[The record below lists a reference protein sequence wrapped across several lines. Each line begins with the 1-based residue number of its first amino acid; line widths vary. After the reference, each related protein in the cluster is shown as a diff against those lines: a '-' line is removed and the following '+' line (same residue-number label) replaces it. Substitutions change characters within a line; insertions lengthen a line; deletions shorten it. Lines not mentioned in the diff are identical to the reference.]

1 MTPLEGLLIVGFF
14 FLIILLS
21 GHPLAFTLG
30 GLAVLSAATIWGNP
44 AALNLFTR
52 TTFSVGTNIVYTSVP
67 LFIFMG
73 AMLERSGAAEDLF
86 DSMYIIFGTLRGGIA
101 ITTVVICTLLAAASG
116 IIGASITLMT
126 MLALPAMMKCN
137 YDTKLAT
144 GTIMA
149 AGCLGVLIPPSII
162 LVIYGAQ
169 AQLSIGK
176 LFAGGMGAGLLLSS
190 LYMIYIVFTI
200 IWRPESAPAIDPAE
214 AAKYSHIQKW
224 TMFFKSV
231 LPTSILILLVL
242 GSILFGIATPTEA
255 AALGS
260 VGATVVALY
269 NKKLNWE
276 VIYTCCQLTMKT
288 TAMIM
293 FIILG
298 ASMFTS
304 VFLGLGGD
312 DMIKSLVADM
322 QVSRWVVIFVI
333 FIILFFM
340 GMFID
345 AFGLLLIGIPIF
357 TPIVG
362 ALGFD
367 ALWFGIMFAVMIQVS
382 NLSPPFAY
390 AAFYV
395 KGVASQQNITIP
407 ISELYRGAIPFIVI
421 QIISIIILCIFP
433 QIILWL
439 PGIIFSN

>member
-1 MTPLEGLLIVGFF
+1 MTPMEGLLIVAVL

-30 GLAVLSAATIWGNP
+30 GMGVIAAATVWGNP
-44 AALNLFTR
+44 AALNLFLR
-52 TTFSVGTNIVYTSVP
+52 TTTSVGTNIVYASIP

-73 AMLERSGAAEDLF
+73 AMLERSGAANDLF
-86 DSMYIIFGTLRGGIA
+86 DSMYIIFGPMRGGIA

-126 MLALPAMMKCN
+126 ILALPAMYKCK
-137 YDTKLAT
+137 YDIRLAT

-149 AGCLGVLIPPSII
+149 AGCLGTLIPPSII

-176 LFAGGMGAGLLLSS
+176 LFAGGMGAGLLLSM
-190 LYMIYIVFTI
+190 LYLTYIVCTI
-200 IWRPESAPAIDPAE
+200 IRRPESAPAIDPAE
-214 AAKYSHIQKW
+214 AAKYSQAQKW
-224 TMFFKSV
+224 LMFFKSV
-231 LPTSILILLVL
+231 LPTSVLILLVL
-242 GSILFGIATPTEA
+242 GTILLGAATPTEA

-260 VGATVVALY
+260 VGAMAVAIY
-269 NKKLNWE
+269 NRKLNCG
-276 VIYTCCQLTMKT
+276 VVYQCCQLTMKT

-304 VFLGLGGD
+304 VFLGLGGGD
-312 DMIKSLVADM
+312 VIDALVKDLD
-322 QVSRWVVIFVI
+322 VNRWIVMS
-333 FIILFFM
+333 IILFILFIM

-345 AFGLLLIGIPIF
+345 CYGMLLIGIPIF
-357 TPIVG
+357 TPIIG

-367 ALWFGIMFAVMIQVS
+367 QLWFGVMFAVMIQIS

-395 KGVASQQNITIP
+395 KGVAAQQKISIP
-407 ISELYRGAIPFIVI
+407 ISDLYWSAVPYMVM
-421 QIISIIILCIFP
+421 QIIGVILLCLFPVIIM
-433 QIILWL
+433 WL
-439 PGIIFSN
+439 PENIF

>member
-1 MTPLEGLLIVGFF
+1 MTPLESVLLVGIL

-30 GLAVLSAATIWGNP
+30 GMAVLAAATIWGNP
-44 AALNLFTR
+44 ASLNLFMR
-52 TTFSVGTNIVYTSVP
+52 TTTSIGTNIVYTSIP

-73 AMLERSGAAEDLF
+73 AMLERSGAANDLF
-86 DSMYIIFGTLRGGIA
+86 DSMYIIFGPLRGGIA

-126 MLALPAMMKCN
+126 ILALPAMHKCG
-137 YDTKLAT
+137 YDMKLAT

-149 AGCLGVLIPPSII
+149 AGCLGTLIPPSII

-176 LFAGGMGAGLLLSS
+176 LFAGGMGAGLTLSV
-190 LYMIYIVFTI
+190 LYLSYVLWNIIVK
-200 IWRPESAPAIDPAE
+200 PEKVPAIDPAE
-214 AAKYSHIQKW
+214 AAKYSRSQKW
-224 TMFFKSV
+224 FMFLKSV
-231 LPTSILILLVL
+231 MPTSILILLVL
-242 GSILFGIATPTEA
+242 GTILVGAATPTEA
-255 AALGS
+255 AGLGS
-260 VGATVVALY
+260 VGAILVAVY
-269 NKKLNWE
+269 NKQLNWK
-276 VIYTCCQLTMKT
+276 VMYQCCQLTMKT

-304 VFLGLGGD
+304 VFLGLGGNKV
-312 DMIKSLVADM
+312 ISNLVNDLE
-322 QVSRWVVIFVI
+322 VSRWIVMS
-333 FIILFFM
+333 IILLILYIM

-345 AFGLLLIGIPIF
+345 CYGMLLIGIPIF
-357 TPIVG
+357 TPIIG

-367 ALWFGIMFAVMIQVS
+367 QLWFGIMFAVMVQIS

-395 KGVASQQNITIP
+395 KGVASQQNIPIP
-407 ISELYRGAIPFIVI
+407 ISELYWSAIPFMVMQTIGV
-421 QIISIIILCIFP
+421 IILCVFP

-439 PGIIFSN
+439 PEHVF

>member
-1 MTPLEGLLIVGFF
+1 MTPLESLAIVGVLFLIV
-14 FLIILLS
+14 LLS

-30 GLAVLSAATIWGNP
+30 GLAVIASATIWGNP
-44 AALNLFTR
+44 AALNLFLR
-52 TTFSVGTNIVYTSVP
+52 TTTSIGTNIVFASVP
-67 LFIFMG
+67 MFIFMG
-73 AMLERSGAAEDLF
+73 ALLERSGAADDLF
-86 DSMYIIFGTLRGGIA
+86 DSMYIIFGTMRGGIA
-101 ITTVVICTLLAAASG
+101 ITTVVMCTLLAAASG

-126 MLALPAMMKCN
+126 ILSLPAMIKCG
-137 YDTKLAT
+137 YDKRLAT

-190 LYMIYIVFTI
+190 LYLVYIVWVI
-200 IWRPESAPAIDPAE
+200 ITRPESAPAIDPTEAE
-214 AAKYSHIQKW
+214 KYSNAQKW
-224 TMFFKSV
+224 LMFFKSV

-242 GSILFGIATPTEA
+242 GTILLGVATPTEA

-260 VGATVVALY
+260 IGAMLVAIY
-269 NKKLNWE
+269 NKKLHWK
-276 VIYTCCQLTMKT
+276 VIYNCCQLTMKT

-298 ASMFTS
+298 ASMFTA
-304 VFLGLGGD
+304 VFLGLGGAEV
-312 DMIKSLVADM
+312 ISSLVSGLE
-322 QVSRWVVIFVI
+322 VNRWIVMALII
-333 FIILFFM
+333 FILYIM

-345 AFGLLLIGIPIF
+345 AFGMLLIGIPIF
-357 TPIVG
+357 TPIIG

-367 ALWFGIMFAVMIQVS
+367 PLWFGVLFAVMIQIS
-382 NLSPPFAY
+382 NLSPPFSY

-395 KGVASQQNITIP
+395 KGVASQQGIIIP
-407 ISELYRGAIPFIVI
+407 ISDLYMAAIPYMIMQTIGVI
-421 QIISIIILCIFP
+421 LLCLFP

-439 PGIIFSN
+439 PQNIF